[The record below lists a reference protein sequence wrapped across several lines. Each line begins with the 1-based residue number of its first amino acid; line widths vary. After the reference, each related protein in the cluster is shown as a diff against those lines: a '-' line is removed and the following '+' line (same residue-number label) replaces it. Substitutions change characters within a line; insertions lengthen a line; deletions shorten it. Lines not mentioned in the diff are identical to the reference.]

1 MSVVSALLRDLPPSS
16 KEVIDNFREIIKDAE
31 EQLTRLQQELSLHKE
46 SCEKWIQ
53 NHWDRMKKFVFEL
66 TNDPTPAALN
76 LQEMLQEMQAKRR
89 NLETRIATASH
100 KILTL
105 KTEMAGIL
113 NSSKEQIRSAAKVQI
128 LKNPMIS
135 EVTCPICTCIGPP
148 VTLKFPCY
156 ERTNPQTGRPDCSM
170 MVCLRCARNITGL
183 SIDSPYHAVRCH
195 VCRTIY
201 NRFSRADQAYTINM
215 LSMRMTDAYLDS
227 ENKEFS
233 NYFGEPLNPIECAQC
248 DMTFAGVSDL
258 HHHMRGDN
266 GFVACPRSLVRCNRC
281 ASTVCRSDLNANGSC
296 SRGCAR
302 RARNDLSAQRV
313 SFLTDN
319 WEAPAPV
326 AVGDDNW

>member
-1 MSVVSALLRDLPPSS
+1 MSVVSALLRNLPPSL
-16 KEVIDNFREIIKDAE
+16 KEIIDNSREIIKDAKK
-31 EQLTRLQQELSLHKE
+31 QLTLLEQELSLHKE
-46 SCEKWIQ
+46 SCEKRIG
-53 NHWDRMKKFVFEL
+53 NHAERMKKFVFEL
-66 TNDPTPAALN
+66 TNDPAPAALN
-76 LQEMLQEMQAKRR
+76 LQEMQGKRR
-89 NLETRIATASH
+89 NLETRIATASS
-100 KILTL
+100 KITTL
-105 KTEMAGIL
+105 KTELAGIL
-113 NSSKEQIRSAAKVQI
+113 DSSKEQIRSAAKVQI

-183 SIDSPYHAVRCH
+183 SIDSPDHVVKCH
-195 VCRTIY
+195 VCRTSY
-201 NRFSRADQAYTINM
+201 TRFSRAGEAYTINM
-215 LSMRMTDAYLDS
+215 LSMRMIDALLAS
-227 ENKEFS
+227 ENTEFS

-248 DMTFAGVSDL
+248 DMPFAGVSDL

-296 SRGCAR
+296 SLGCAR
-302 RARNDLSAQRV
+302 RARNDLSARRI